1 MNLKKFTLVTLLS
14 LMLMGLLVACQQAA
28 TPEAKPVEEEAAA
41 PAKTEE
47 AMQEEQ
53 VEASTGE
60 AQTVFFLL
68 PNSTTIR

>member
-1 MNLKKFTLVTLLS
+1 
-14 LMLMGLLVACQQAA
+14 
-28 TPEAKPVEEEAAA
+28 
-41 PAKTEE
+41 
-47 AMQEEQ
+47 MQEEQ

>member
-1 MNLKKFTLVTLLS
+1 
-14 LMLMGLLVACQQAA
+14 
-28 TPEAKPVEEEAAA
+28 VEEEAAA